1 MTRTQNMTETNDLDF
16 FDEMKDVKPMVQ
28 DTRVLPS
35 KPSQTLAQQLKRQ
48 AIENDFSKARNYLS
62 VERVEPV
69 DPLDYISYKKS
80 GVQHGVFK
88 NLRLGKYPVE
98 SVVNLQQMQFE
109 AARHTLFNNIIEAHK
124 RGTRVL
130 LIKHGIGQNSK
141 PFPAFLKSY
150 AVEWLT
156 QMPEVIAFHT
166 AQRHHGGLGS
176 VYVLL
181 KKNSEASSE
190 NKELHRRK

>member
-166 AQRHHGGLGS
+166 AQRHHGGMGS